1 MEAGTTK
8 MAKKRRKCIHIL
20 WWDMGP
26 SPFEEIVFNGET
38 KCIID
43 VDKDNDMMHN
53 CA

>member
-8 MAKKRRKCIHIL
+8 MAKKEEVYTYFVVGH
-20 WWDMGP
+20 GT

-38 KCIID
+38 KCIIY